1 MEQRSG
7 LLPGARLEQAPE
19 RERRRGARPRGE
31 GGTGAGK
38 PGLSPRSH
46 GDHPRPIPARDAS
59 VCTSVETSAA
69 NSRLTGHAASGRRT
83 TVMSRRLR
91 FHLSVDGLARTRL
104 AHSPLWEA
112 VFSLRAVA
120 DPTASTLHE
129 PWAVA
134 ARSRLDGI
142 DVDTLLA
149 LWTPCAAVPDFLTPP
164 PVSSRPQFD
173 EELRRVRATPPEQ
186 IRRDLQV
193 TYQDAL
199 PPGLES
205 VYRRP
210 GSGIDRLVRLRR
222 RLLGARARRPL
233 AAAPARPRGRRR
245 LPHPRARGR
254 RRDGRVRRPPRA
266 RRLGERRCRDRLA
279 GGRATTTGSTS
290 TTGGSCSCRAPS
302 SGPSW
307 RRCSVSPPSRRSSIR
322 HGESARSGRPSRPSA
337 RRRSR
342 P

>member
-1 MEQRSG
+1 MAVILVPFRH
-7 LLPGARLEQAPE
+7 L
-19 RERRRGARPRGE
+19 
-31 GGTGAGK
+31 
-38 PGLSPRSH
+38 
-46 GDHPRPIPARDAS
+46 DAS
-59 VCTSVETSAA
+59 VCTWVETSAA
-69 NSRLTGHAASGRRT
+69 NSRLTRHAASGRRT

-193 TYQDAL
+193 TYRGRAPAGARVGVPQA
-199 PPGLES
+199 GL
-205 VYRRP
+205 RHRP
-210 GSGIDRLVRLRR
+210 ARAAAR
-222 RLLGARARRPL
+222 RLLGARPRRPL
-233 AAAPARPRGRRR
+233 APAPARPRGRRR

-254 RRDGRVRRPPRA
+254 RRDGRVRRPARA

-279 GGRATTTGSTS
+279 GGQPTTIGSRS
-290 TTGGSCSCRAPS
+290 TIGGSC
-302 SGPSW
+302 
-307 RRCSVSPPSRRSSIR
+307 
-322 HGESARSGRPSRPSA
+322 
-337 RRRSR
+337 
-342 P
+342 